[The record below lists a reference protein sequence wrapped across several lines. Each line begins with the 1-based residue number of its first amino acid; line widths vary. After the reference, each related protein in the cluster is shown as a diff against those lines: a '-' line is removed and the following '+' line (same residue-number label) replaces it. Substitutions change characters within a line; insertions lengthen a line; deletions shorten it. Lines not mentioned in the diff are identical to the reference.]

1 MQVYNL
7 PIISNKEIFKGVFLL
22 SVETDITFLPGQFA
36 NFAID
41 GFTLRRPI
49 SIHDQENGEASF
61 IYRVV
66 GEGTKAMA
74 SLKSGETINTL
85 MPLGNCFDNNTD
97 KPLLI
102 GGGMGIAPLKYLARV
117 FRKDNITPQIILAGR
132 NKDEVEWFY
141 NDLQGFGDISVTT
154 DDGSMGF
161 KGRADEFI
169 KTLDIKGKYYYCC
182 GPTPMLK
189 AIAKS
194 NDFGELSL
202 EARMG
207 CGFGACMGCS
217 IKTTNGPQRVC
228 KEGPIFP
235 AKEVIFD
242 D

>member
-1 MQVYNL
+1 MIVKKL
-7 PIISNKEIFKGVFLL
+7 KIISNKEIFKGVYLM
-22 SVETDITFLPGQFA
+22 SVETDVKFLPGQFA
-36 NFAID
+36 NFKVD

-49 SIHDQENGEASF
+49 SIHDQENDVASF

-74 SLKSGETINTL
+74 NLKAGDTIDTL
-85 MPLGNCFDNNTD
+85 LPLGNCFDNNT
-97 KPLLI
+97 KTPLLI
-102 GGGMGIAPLKYLARV
+102 GGGMGIAPLKYLARI
-117 FRKDNITPQIILAGR
+117 FRKDGITPKIILAGR
-132 NKDEVEWFY
+132 NKDELEWFIK
-141 NDLQGFGDISVTT
+141 DLEGFGDISVAT

-161 KGRADEFI
+161 KGRADEYL
-169 KTLDIKGKYYYCC
+169 KTLDIKKNYYYCC
-182 GPTPMLK
+182 GPTPMMK
-189 AIAKS
+189 VIAKLY
-194 NDFGELSL
+194 DYGELSL

-207 CGFGACMGCS
+207 CGFGACMGCT